1 MSKICCLCYWRK
13 IVYWCQWV
21 RIWIINGRCLY
32 LVLYAKLLSL
42 WMNSRFG
49 QNDKLSFYFSCFY
62 VWHQMLK
69 VFIVFVIFFATFI
82 LTGQGWPTIALARLL
97 SFILKSL
104 VLDGVQSFHKTIRE
118 DTWYIFATHIHLFF
132 SGCFL
137 VAATCMYTSALG
149 RRGERWVMKR
159 WWYATDGYGLVSC
172 NFLQI

>member
-1 MSKICCLCYWRK
+1 MSKIWCLCYWNK

-69 VFIVFVIFFATFI
+69 VFIVFVIFSATLLHYSYRPGVAYDCACAATLIYFKI
-82 LTGQGWPTIALARLL
+82 VSVRWSSIISQDNKRRHMMHICYTYTPIFFGLL
-97 SFILKSL
+97 S
-104 VLDGVQSFHKTIRE
+104 
-118 DTWYIFATHIHLFF
+118 
-132 SGCFL
+132 
-137 VAATCMYTSALG
+137 
-149 RRGERWVMKR
+149 RR
-159 WWYATDGYGLVSC
+159 C
-172 NFLQI
+172 NMHVYFCTR